1 MNICNYVNII
11 TTSTVS
17 ILLMISMY
25 FYYKQY
31 KKYNLKSD
39 DLTTYLFYLIMGMDT
54 LILIGNSINIIEQLH

>member
-11 TTSTVS
+11 TTLAVS
-17 ILLMISMY
+17 ILLMISMC

-39 DLTTYLFYLIMGMDT
+39 DLTRYLFYFIIGMDI